1 MNFWAV
7 TKLSACLFLTPSDQ
21 LGNLRLSLCET
32 KSEVFNSYKNGE
44 SLSFKKE
51 KKEGREEGKERR
63 RKKEGERKGKKR
75 GREEVCL
82 NEKVQNIKQ
91 MKWSCSVRGRSEE
104 AGADPPGQM
113 IAVSFPRVG
122 GSR

>member
-1 MNFWAV
+1 M
-7 TKLSACLFLTPSDQ
+7 
-21 LGNLRLSLCET
+21 GNPFHL
-32 KSEVFNSYKNGE
+32 
-44 SLSFKKE
+44 KK
-51 KKEGREEGKERR
+51 KRRKGGRKG
-63 RKKEGERKGKKR
+63 RKKEERRKERGKKKR
-75 GREEVCL
+75 EGGRKKVCF

-122 GSR
+122 GAGRDTSRGPRR